1 MPPENVRYPPSLR
14 AKKYIKNTLPKCY
27 NQLPKRSKIKEALA
41 SKNGYRRFYV
51 NEKGELYRGWWKN
64 DMQDGLGIQSD
75 KVHYI
80 VNEGEYH
87 HGKAWGYGV
96 TCKVEPNKMEDI
108 LYGGEFVNGV
118 PELMLKDVDSCY
130 YNWENKALA
139 HVGLYVRN
147 DMQIKHEKEEESKT
161 FSVQEAFKPMDK
173 ELEDR
178 LIPRSHLFRFGIYSK
193 LDPAIADA
201 QPCYAFYD

>member
-118 PELMLKDVDSCY
+118 PEGQGEIHTDTYHFKGNVVNGKSSG
-130 YNWENKALA
+130 
-139 HVGLYVRN
+139 VGVAWYDDGTIYFGSWFNGKRMGQG
-147 DMQIKHEKEEESKT
+147 MQILLDAERRGFLLLQLGK
-161 FSVQEAFKPMDK
+161 QGIGPC
-173 ELEDR
+173 
-178 LIPRSHLFRFGIYSK
+178 RSLR
-193 LDPAIADA
+193 
-201 QPCYAFYD
+201 